1 MNPFASLDSSP
12 KARFRT
18 AVHLASSGFLTAL
31 LALLATGCGSQEP
44 PPTLTASAPPTETPQ
59 IVAPQPTGTPT
70 TAFRLLPTLLF
81 PVGGPGNLELVGQ
94 LWGSVEA
101 VSVDGGLVFA
111 GIGPRLVILDISDQA
126 RPLELATYDSQGY
139 VTDVY
144 VADGYAFLA
153 TEDQTSLDLEQGGL
167 WVLDVADPTN
177 PRLVES
183 FDPPD
188 DIVGLSVSDSFIY
201 ARASDAG
208 LVILKRLLGPT
219 SDP

>member
-1 MNPFASLDSSP
+1 
-12 KARFRT
+12 
-18 AVHLASSGFLTAL
+18 
-31 LALLATGCGSQEP
+31 
-44 PPTLTASAPPTETPQ
+44 
-59 IVAPQPTGTPT
+59 
-70 TAFRLLPTLLF
+70 
-81 PVGGPGNLELVGQ
+81 
-94 LWGSVEA
+94 
-101 VSVDGGLVFA
+101 
-111 GIGPRLVILDISDQA
+111 
-126 RPLELATYDSQGY
+126 
-139 VTDVY
+139 
-144 VADGYAFLA
+144 
-153 TEDQTSLDLEQGGL
+153 LDLEQGGL